1 MMSNHQSIT
10 GFHHGAVETVERI
23 EGLPGFQTGTEP
35 SMALESL
42 RKVLRSLG
50 LGEGGRESPRQIQTK
65 DWAFQ
70 PVGAVSKCDRSEERL
85 QHERFHIG
93 LLPV

>member
-23 EGLPGFQTGTEP
+23 EGLPGFQTGAEP
-35 SMALESL
+35 SMALGSL

-50 LGEGGRESPRQIQTK
+50 LGEGGRESPRHVQPEGRTL
-65 DWAFQ
+65 Q
-70 PVGAVSKCDRSEERL
+70 PVAVLSKCDRSEERL
-85 QHERFHIG
+85 
-93 LLPV
+93 

>member
-23 EGLPGFQTGTEP
+23 EGLPGLQAGTQP

-50 LGEGGRESPRQIQTK
+50 LGKGGRESPRQVQSEGRTL
-65 DWAFQ
+65 Q
-70 PVGAVSKCDRSEERL
+70 PVAVLSKCDRSEERL
-85 QHERFHIG
+85 
-93 LLPV
+93 

>member
-23 EGLPGFQTGTEP
+23 EGLPGFQTGTKP

-50 LGEGGRESPRQIQTK
+50 LGEGGRESPRHVQSEGRTL
-65 DWAFQ
+65 Q
-70 PVGAVSKCDRSEERL
+70 PVAVLSKCDRSEERL
-85 QHERFHIG
+85 
-93 LLPV
+93 